1 MTDAAPVPPPLAE
14 SSEAKKG
21 LSVLAW
27 IAIGVGTFLVVGF
40 AGCMALG
47 VFVFR
52 TGQEV
57 VREATGSES
66 LGDFVDGLRDDP
78 ARTAAEALIRLNPEL
93 DLISTDE
100 AAGSITF
107 RNKRTNE
114 EATLNFEDIAEGR
127 FSMTTAEGELSI
139 DAAENADGTA
149 SVTLRGPDGETRLGG
164 SASLADVP
172 GWVPV
177 YPRGSVTQSAFQ
189 TTSGETRSGVISSTT
204 TDPARTV
211 VDYFK
216 GVLEDAGYAI
226 SAESLTQAGTGAIA
240 AVSGELDA
248 EGRSIT
254 VAAVE
259 QPGETQV
266 MVTYTERP

>member
-1 MTDAAPVPPPLAE
+1 MTDAAPVPPPLPE
-14 SSEAKKG
+14 SGDAKKG
-21 LSVLAW
+21 LSPLAW

-52 TGQEV
+52 TGQEA

-107 RNKRTNE
+107 RNNRTNE

-139 DAAENADGTA
+139 DADENADGAA
-149 SVTLRGPDGETRLGG
+149 SVTLSDRDSETRFGG

-177 YPRGSVTQSAFQ
+177 YARGSDTQSAFQ
-189 TTSGETRSGVISSTT
+189 TTSGETRSGAISSTT

-211 VDYFK
+211 VDYYK

-226 SAESLTQAGTGAIA
+226 WPSAQRKASAFALNAFRG
-240 AVSGELDA
+240 
-248 EGRSIT
+248 SIT
-254 VAAVE
+254 
-259 QPGETQV
+259 QPT
-266 MVTYTERP
+266 RSL